1 MPRLAL
7 SSPAVSASALTL
19 VGVGPGDPALLTVA
33 AIDAIEAATVV
44 AYPVARKGGKGM
56 AVSIASRW
64 IRAEQRQLPLIFPM
78 VTAAEPRQQAWRE
91 ASDQLAAAVAA
102 GELVVFLC
110 QGDASLFAT
119 SSYLLLALKKHH
131 PDCPVRL
138 IPGVTAVAAAAA
150 AAGGWPLAMQQEQL
164 LVLPTPDQASQLE
177 ILIDEAAASA
187 RVLALL
193 KLAHRWAWVR
203 PMLERRQLLQSALF
217 AQRLG
222 WPDQQVM
229 QASEVQAEAKPYFSL
244 LLVRQSWPE
253 VMP

>member
-1 MPRLAL
+1 M
-7 SSPAVSASALTL
+7 
-19 VGVGPGDPALLTVA
+19 VGVGPGDPALLTLA
-33 AIDAIEAATVV
+33 AIEAIEAATVV
-44 AYPVARKGGKGM
+44 AYPVARAGGKGM
-56 AVSIASRW
+56 AVSIAARW
-64 IRAEQRQLPLIFPM
+64 IRVQQRQLPLIFPM
-78 VTAAEPRQQAWRE
+78 VAAAEPRQQAWRE

-119 SSYLLLALKKHH
+119 SSYLLLALKTHH
-131 PDCPVRL
+131 PECPVR
-138 IPGVTAVAAAAA
+138 IVPGVTAVAAAAA
-150 AAGGWPLAMQQEQL
+150 AGAWPLAMQQEQL

>member
-1 MPRLAL
+1 M
-7 SSPAVSASALTL
+7 
-19 VGVGPGDPALLTVA
+19 VGVGPGDPALLTLA
-33 AIDAIEAATVV
+33 AIEAIEAATVV
-44 AYPVARKGGKGM
+44 AYPVAREGGKGM
-56 AVSIASRW
+56 AVSIAARW
-64 IRAEQRQLPLIFPM
+64 ICVQQRQLPLIFPM
-78 VTAAEPRQQAWRE
+78 VAAAEPRQQAWRE

-119 SSYLLLALKKHH
+119 SSYLLLALKTHH
-131 PDCPVRL
+131 PECPVR
-138 IPGVTAVAAAAA
+138 IVPGVTAVAAAAA
-150 AAGGWPLAMQQEQL
+150 AGAWPLAMQQEQL

-177 ILIDEAAASA
+177 ILLDEAAASG

-193 KLAHRWAWVR
+193 KLAHRWTWVR
-203 PMLERRQLLQSALF
+203 PILEQRQLLPAALF

-229 QASEVQAEAKPYFSL
+229 QATQVPAQAKPYFSL
-244 LLVRQSWPE
+244 LLVRQGWPQ

>member
-1 MPRLAL
+1 M
-7 SSPAVSASALTL
+7 
-19 VGVGPGDPALLTVA
+19 VGVGPGDPALLTLA
-33 AIDAIEAATVV
+33 AIEAIEAATVV
-44 AYPVARKGGKGM
+44 AYPVARAGGKGM
-56 AVSIASRW
+56 AVSIAARW
-64 IRAEQRQLPLIFPM
+64 IRVQQRQLPLIFPM
-78 VTAAEPRQQAWRE
+78 VAAAEPRQQAWRE

-110 QGDASLFAT
+110 QGDTSLFAT
-119 SSYLLLALKKHH
+119 SSYLLLALKTHH
-131 PDCPVRL
+131 PECPVR
-138 IPGVTAVAAAAA
+138 IVPGVTAVAAAAA
-150 AAGGWPLAMQQEQL
+150 AGAWPLAMQQEQL

-244 LLVRQSWPE
+244 LLVRQGWPQ

>member
-1 MPRLAL
+1 M
-7 SSPAVSASALTL
+7 
-19 VGVGPGDPALLTVA
+19 VGVGPGDPALLTLA
-33 AIDAIEAATVV
+33 AIEAIEAATVV
-44 AYPVARKGGKGM
+44 AYPVAREGGKGM

-78 VTAAEPRQQAWRE
+78 VMAAEPRQQAWRE

-119 SSYLLLALKKHH
+119 SSYLLLALKTHH
-131 PDCPVRL
+131 PECPVR
-138 IPGVTAVAAAAA
+138 IVPGVTAVAAAAA
-150 AAGGWPLAMQQEQL
+150 AGAWPLAMQQEQL

-177 ILIDEAAASA
+177 ILLDEAAASA

-193 KLAHRWAWVR
+193 KLAHRWTWVR
-203 PMLERRQLLQSALF
+203 PILEQRQLLPAALF

-229 QASEVQAEAKPYFSL
+229 QATQVPAQAKPYFSL
-244 LLVRQSWPE
+244 LLVRQGWPQ